1 MKRYTCQFKITALFV
16 AWMYRR
22 RGYQTNIS
30 RVKHYYNEGGRLCVQ
45 YGYRVRG
52 WRIKE

>member
-1 MKRYTCQFKITALFV
+1 MKRYTCQLKLTALFV

-30 RVKHYYNEGGRLCVQ
+30 RVKHLHADGTVES
-45 YGYRVRG
+45 GYRVTG
-52 WRIKE
+52 WRLSE